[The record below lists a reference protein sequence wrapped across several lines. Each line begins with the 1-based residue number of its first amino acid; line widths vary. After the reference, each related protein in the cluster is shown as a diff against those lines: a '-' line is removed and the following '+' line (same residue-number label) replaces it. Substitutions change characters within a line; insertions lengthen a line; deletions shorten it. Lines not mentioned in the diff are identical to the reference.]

1 MGSDWPFRYSL
12 VSTVGRVS
20 GGGSYIG
27 PCLGYGVIG
36 AVLSKLV
43 PEGLARVCMGGVCGW
58 GAVSGRLTGARR
70 GNHVPYGQEGE

>member
-1 MGSDWPFRYSL
+1 M
-12 VSTVGRVS
+12 
-20 GGGSYIG
+20 
-27 PCLGYGVIG
+27 IG

-58 GAVSGRLTGARR
+58 GAVSGRLTGAGR